1 MRRRCDKNRKRS
13 KRREIKC
20 PIHDC
25 YMDSVS
31 QKHRLFANQAIHL
44 QQRGV
49 SRIAASMLITTH
61 TTVSMQGEWLEAF
74 WCEECQQKN
83 WYYVQQTDNGKYSI
97 SLAPREL
104 WQRVTGVID
113 ANGNPSVGEFTRK
126 NARQASSN
134 LLQRFYDN

>member
-1 MRRRCDKNRKRS
+1 
-13 KRREIKC
+13 
-20 PIHDC
+20 
-25 YMDSVS
+25 MDSVS
-31 QKHRLFANQAIHL
+31 QKHRLFADQAIQL
-44 QQRGV
+44 QQRGLK
-49 SRIAASMLITTH
+49 RLDASMLIATH
-61 TTVSMQGEWLEAF
+61 TTVPIQGEWLEAF

-83 WYYVQQTDNGKYSI
+83 WYYIQQIKAGEYSI
-97 SLAPREL
+97 SLVPKEL